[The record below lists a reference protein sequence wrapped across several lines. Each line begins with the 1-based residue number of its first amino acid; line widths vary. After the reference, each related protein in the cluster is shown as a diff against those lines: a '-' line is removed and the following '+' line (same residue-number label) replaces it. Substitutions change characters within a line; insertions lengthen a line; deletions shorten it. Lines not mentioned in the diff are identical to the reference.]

1 MRNAEPARL
10 KTSTVEREMNKY
22 IIGLFVFQL
31 IFCALMSILSIYWL
45 KSKGNN
51 HWYLGY
57 NDGYN
62 FSLESFLVVFTYFLL
77 YNTMIPISL
86 IVSLEFVKLFQ
97 AYFIEKD
104 IELFNLKRNCWAKV
118 QTSSINE
125 ELGQVEYIFSDK
137 TGTLTCN
144 QMELKYL
151 IVGDSLYG
159 D

>member
-1 MRNAEPARL
+1 
-10 KTSTVEREMNKY
+10 
-22 IIGLFVFQL
+22 
-31 IFCALMSILSIYWL
+31 MSILSIYWL

-118 QTSSINE
+118 
-125 ELGQVEYIFSDK
+125 
-137 TGTLTCN
+137 
-144 QMELKYL
+144 
-151 IVGDSLYG
+151 
-159 D
+159 